1 MVVKAKGAV
10 LSGVVPTLVDQARDP
25 VRVVKAVRGRIAI
38 KARKST
44 TVSQLL

>member
-1 MVVKAKGAV
+1 VVVKAKGAV

-25 VRVVKAVRGRIAI
+25 VKAVRGRIAI